1 VRTPVLI
8 LFSITG
14 LVLLIACANV
24 ANLLLARS
32 ANRAKEFSVRLSLG
46 ASRSQIVGQVLTEA
60 IVLALFAGA
69 AGLFV
74 AYATG
79 QFIRSMLTGEDRTLF
94 SWSLEPSTLLF
105 ALAVSIAA
113 GLLFGLLPALHA
125 SRHDLATAM
134 KDQASSVSGSG
145 GAALFRRLLVIAQIA
160 VCVLL
165 LISAGLFLKS
175 LRNVLQVDLGI
186 RTKNMIVFSVAPELN
201 KYSQERSRAFFEQLE
216 QRLAAIPGANAVA
229 ISMVPLIAGDNWG
242 QNVSVDG
249 FEAGPDADTH
259 SFYNEVGPGFFKTLA
274 IPMIAGREFTLADAA
289 NAPKV
294 AVVNEAFVRKYSPD
308 SSIVGKRMQRG
319 AGGKNDIE
327 IVGVARDS
335 HYSQVKQAVPPVFYL
350 PYRQDKQFGAGSVY
364 VATEVPPESLMAQV
378 RAAVAELDPNLPL
391 YNLQTMEAQIDQ
403 NIAGDRVVSTLSA
416 AFAALATLLAAVG
429 LYGVLAYAI
438 ARRTR
443 EIGIRIAVGAGAGS
457 IRALVF
463 REVAWMIGFGLALG
477 VPAAL
482 ALARLVKSEFYE
494 MQPNDPFV
502 VAAAVILVAAVSLL
516 AAFVPAQRAVS
527 VNPTTA
533 LRYE

>member
-1 VRTPVLI
+1 
-8 LFSITG
+8 
-14 LVLLIACANV
+14 
-24 ANLLLARS
+24 
-32 ANRAKEFSVRLSLG
+32 
-46 ASRSQIVGQVLTEA
+46 
-60 IVLALFAGA
+60 
-69 AGLFV
+69 
-74 AYATG
+74 
-79 QFIRSMLTGEDRTLF
+79 
-94 SWSLEPSTLLF
+94 
-105 ALAVSIAA
+105 
-113 GLLFGLLPALHA
+113 
-125 SRHDLATAM
+125 
-134 KDQASSVSGSG
+134 
-145 GAALFRRLLVIAQIA
+145 
-160 VCVLL
+160 
-165 LISAGLFLKS
+165 
-175 LRNVLQVDLGI
+175 
-186 RTKNMIVFSVAPELN
+186 
-201 KYSQERSRAFFEQLE
+201 
-216 QRLAAIPGANAVA
+216 
-229 ISMVPLIAGDNWG
+229 
-242 QNVSVDG
+242 
-249 FEAGPDADTH
+249 
-259 SFYNEVGPGFFKTLA
+259 
-274 IPMIAGREFTLADAA
+274 
-289 NAPKV
+289 
-294 AVVNEAFVRKYSPD
+294 
-308 SSIVGKRMQRG
+308 
-319 AGGKNDIE
+319 
-327 IVGVARDS
+327 
-335 HYSQVKQAVPPVFYL
+335 VFYL

-364 VATEVPPESLMAQV
+364 VATEVPPESLMGQV